1 MSSFYLKENTGS
13 GKNQEPRVKELV
25 SDRTEN
31 KNQVSLLS
39 FWYFQS
45 SISEFPGK
53 QIYNLNYKFQI
64 IKKKMNKR
72 DWRNKK
78 KFKNILNRIFKKIIA
93 VTFSKVINTLV
104 GIFFQNSLYS
114 FQNPH

>member
-64 IKKKMNKR
+64 IKKKWIKETEGTR
-72 DWRNKK
+72 RSLK
-78 KFKNILNRIFKKIIA
+78 IF
-93 VTFSKVINTLV
+93 
-104 GIFFQNSLYS
+104 
-114 FQNPH
+114 